1 MDKIQ
6 FVQGMYPEDIHFN
19 GLQDSV
25 EAADKTIVAALA
37 GKGVAYGFA
46 LSITGDTAQVTPGL
60 GFDETGRAVQSEDPV
75 SISLTGVTRP
85 AAGQYTWVALV
96 ASFARNS
103 YGDVYDDNNQCH
115 DLYNDESMILE
126 LVQGVSGSQEG
137 AVRPDEGSSIIIAD
151 ILVDAATPFEELVPD
166 YVRRGRIASLLDLL
180 DREVVKRIAVDADG
194 VKELSFASLGIA
206 GGKYSVK
213 AQLIGSWPFVRSL
226 GVENTE
232 AAVKVYLYHDSYPYK
247 TPVLGAPKIKVGT
260 NPVGEFAVGSRESV
274 PVDLF
279 IRKEEI

>member
-25 EAADKTIVAALA
+25 EKADKTIAAALA

-46 LSITGDTAQVTPGL
+46 LSITGDTAQVSPGL

-75 SISLTGVTRP
+75 TVSLADIARP
-85 AAGQYTWVALV
+85 AAGQYKWLALV

-103 YGDVYDDNNQCH
+103 YGDVYDDNNQRH
-115 DLYNDESMILE
+115 DLYNDESMVLE
-126 LVQGVSGSQEG
+126 LVPGASGSLEG
-137 AVRPDEGSSIIIAD
+137 AVRPDEGDSIIIAD
-151 ILVDAATPFEELVPD
+151 ILVDSATPFEELVPD
-166 YVRRGRIASLLDLL
+166 YARRGRIVSLLDLL
-180 DREVVKRIAVDADG
+180 DREAVKRIAVDADG
-194 VKELSFASLGIA
+194 VKELSFASLGLA
-206 GGKYSVK
+206 DGTYSVK

-226 GVENTE
+226 GVESIET
-232 AAVKVYLYHDSYPYK
+232 AVKVYLYNDSYPYK

-260 NPVGEFAVGSRESV
+260 SPIGEFAVGGRESV

>member
-25 EAADKTIVAALA
+25 EAADKTIAAALA
-37 GKGVAYGFA
+37 GKGVAYGFD

-85 AAGQYTWVALV
+85 AAGQYKWLALV

-103 YGDVYDDNNQCH
+103 YGDVYDDNNQRH

-126 LVQGVSGSQEG
+126 LVQGASGSLEG
-137 AVRPDEGSSIIIAD
+137 VVRPDAGSSIIIAD
-151 ILVDAATPFEELVPD
+151 ILVDSATPFDELVPD
-166 YVRRGRIASLLDLL
+166 YTRRGRIVSLLDLL
-180 DREVVKRIAVDADG
+180 ERETVKRIAVDTVG
-194 VKELSFASLGIA
+194 SKVLTFASLGIA
-206 GGKYSVK
+206 DGVYSVK
-213 AQLIGSWPFVRSL
+213 AQLIGARPFVRNI
-226 GVENTE
+226 GVESTE
-232 AAVKVYLYHDSYPYK
+232 TAVTVHLYHDSYPYK

-260 NPVGEFAVGSRESV
+260 NPVGEFVVGGRESV